1 MGERPVGGMTPVQET
16 AMAKRTAGKLAPA
29 NSEGE
34 RPLLLDTHT
43 LLWWLTDD
51 PKLSK
56 PARDAIAD
64 GERAVLVSAASLW
77 EIATKNRLGKLGEA
91 DAFLA
96 DPIGISSAEGFE
108 PLPITLPHALLS
120 GGLDTDHRDPFDRM
134 LMAQSLIDDLVLVS
148 NEEPFDRVRHEGRGV
163 KRLW

>member
-1 MGERPVGGMTPVQET
+1 MAERSAEELALKDMTS
-16 AMAKRTAGKLAPA
+16 GH
-29 NSEGE
+29 
-34 RPLLLDTHT
+34 PLLLDTHA
-43 LLWWLTDD
+43 LLWWLADD
-51 PKLSK
+51 PKLSG
-56 PARDAIAD
+56 PSREAIAD
-64 GERAVLVSAASLW
+64 GERAVLVSAACLW

-96 DPIGISSAEGFE
+96 DPVGIISAEGFE

-148 NEEPFDRVRHEGRGV
+148 NEEPFDRIRHEGQGM

>member
-1 MGERPVGGMTPVQET
+1 
-16 AMAKRTAGKLAPA
+16 MAEQVANAPSTRNQAGT
-29 NSEGE
+29 
-34 RPLLLDTHT
+34 RPLLLDTHA
-43 LLWWLTDD
+43 LLWWLADH
-51 PKLSK
+51 PKLSG

-64 GERAVLVSAASLW
+64 GERTVLVSAASLW

-96 DPIGISSAEGFE
+96 DPIGIISAEGFE

-120 GGLDTDHRDPFDRM
+120 GGLDADHRDPFDRM
-134 LMAQSLIDDLVLVS
+134 LMAQSLTDDLVLVS

-163 KRLW
+163 QRLW

>member
-1 MGERPVGGMTPVQET
+1 MAEQT
-16 AMAKRTAGKLAPA
+16 ASAPSTRSPA
-29 NSEGE
+29 DA
-34 RPLLLDTHT
+34 RPLLLDTHA
-43 LLWWLTDD
+43 LLWWLADH
-51 PKLSK
+51 PRLSTA
-56 PARDAIAD
+56 ARESIAD
-64 GERAVLVSAASLW
+64 GERTVLVSAASLW

-96 DPIGISSAEGFE
+96 DPIGIVAAEGFE

-134 LMAQSLIDDLVLVS
+134 LMAQSLTDDLVLVS
-148 NEEPFDRVRHEGRGV
+148 NEEPFDRVRHQGRGV

>member
-1 MGERPVGGMTPVQET
+1 
-16 AMAKRTAGKLAPA
+16 MAEQVADAPSIRDPA
-29 NSEGE
+29 DA

-43 LLWWLTDD
+43 LLWWLADH
-51 PKLSK
+51 PKLSA
-56 PARDAIAD
+56 PARETIAD
-64 GERAVLVSAASLW
+64 GERTVLVSAASFW
-77 EIATKNRLGKLGEA
+77 EIATKSRLGKLGEA

-96 DPIGISSAEGFE
+96 DPIGIIAAEGFE

-134 LMAQSLIDDLVLVS
+134 LMAQSLLDDLVLVS
-148 NEEPFDRVRHEGRGV
+148 NEEPFDRVRHKGRGV